1 MTKTPEEFAAF
12 IAPYLEEAPPAQGL
26 DTRIDDLE
34 IDSLSFLELVQAIDE
49 AYDITIDLDQVTGNC
64 TLRQLYERFVR

>member
-1 MTKTPEEFAAF
+1 MTKTIEDFTAF
-12 IAPYLEEAPPAQGL
+12 ITPYLEESPPSQGL

-49 AYDITIDLDQVTGNC
+49 EYDITIDLDQVTSDS